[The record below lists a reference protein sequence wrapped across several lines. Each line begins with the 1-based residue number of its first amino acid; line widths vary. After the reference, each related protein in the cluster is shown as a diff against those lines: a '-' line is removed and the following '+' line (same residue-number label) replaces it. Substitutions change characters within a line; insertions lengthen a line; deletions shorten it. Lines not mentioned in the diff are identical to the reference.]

1 MRRTRITI
9 HSAPTR
15 PYRAK
20 KTSCK
25 EVATR
30 ARSSHA
36 APSIATQPMTITSSF
51 TALNGLAATLK
62 RRRVDG
68 ILCGLLNALTECL
81 RMSKLTEKQKRHL
94 RSLGHRLKPVV
105 IIGAHGYTEAV
116 RAELDTSLQRHEL
129 MKVRVSVGERETR
142 DLIISQLCADTGAAL
157 VQRIGHIALIYRANR
172 DKPRITLP

>member
-1 MRRTRITI
+1 
-9 HSAPTR
+9 
-15 PYRAK
+15 
-20 KTSCK
+20 
-25 EVATR
+25 
-30 ARSSHA
+30 
-36 APSIATQPMTITSSF
+36 
-51 TALNGLAATLK
+51 
-62 RRRVDG
+62 
-68 ILCGLLNALTECL
+68 
-81 RMSKLTEKQKRHL
+81 MSKLTEKQKRHL

-142 DLIISQLCADTGAAL
+142 DLIISQLCADTGAVL